1 MKKREVDHVLRAAG
15 RITGEKQFIII
26 GSQSLHGKFPDLADD
41 LVKSF
46 EVDLMVLKNAH
57 RTEWLEVIGAY
68 SPFHESFGY
77 YADPVDRST
86 ATLPKGW
93 KGRLVNLP
101 PGDTEGVL
109 GLCLDP
115 HDLAIA
121 KYVARREKDLIFTRE
136 LARRG
141 LVSQERLLALVD
153 QTAVADEVRERIR
166 TYITKDFSPAMS
178 LDESQGQESHRGKHS
193 PIEDRSVF
201 EEMEEIRAKAAQDWL
216 KLRRRQTGRSYDI
229 GADRTGGRERDDLAN
244 ESGTE
249 ADEDTPE

>member
-46 EVDLMVLKNAH
+46 EVDLIALKNTD

-68 SPFHESFGY
+68 SSFHESFGY

-93 KGRLVNLP
+93 QGRLVNLP
-101 PGDTEGVL
+101 PGDTEGVH

-141 LVSQERLLALVD
+141 LVSQECLLALVD
-153 QTAVADEVRERIR
+153 QTAVVDDWPERIR
-166 TYITKDFSPAMS
+166 TSIRRSFSPEHP
-178 LDESQGQESHRGKHS
+178 LDESRGQEW
-193 PIEDRSVF
+193 E
-201 EEMEEIRAKAAQDWL
+201 
-216 KLRRRQTGRSYDI
+216 
-229 GADRTGGRERDDLAN
+229 REH
-244 ESGTE
+244 
-249 ADEDTPE
+249 